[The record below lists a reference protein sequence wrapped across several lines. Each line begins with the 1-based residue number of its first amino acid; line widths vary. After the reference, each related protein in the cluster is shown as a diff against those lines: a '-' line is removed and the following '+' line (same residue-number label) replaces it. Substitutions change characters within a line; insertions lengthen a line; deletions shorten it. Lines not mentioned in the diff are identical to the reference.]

1 MKERA
6 YAKINLCLDVIRRRE
21 DGYHDLRM
29 IMVPLDFYDVL
40 EMVPAEKTTLSINRS
55 WLPVNDKNTVIKAIN
70 VMKETYGFD
79 QNYACVLQKHIPS
92 QAGLAGGSADAAAA
106 IRIMNRLQNLHMTR
120 DDMIAIGKQIGADV
134 PFCTVNRPSVVEG
147 IGERITPFQNN
158 LKFHVLLVKPHKGV
172 STKKAFEGID
182 FKTVVHPD
190 PAVIRDAMVNNDY
203 DALVNGLGNSLEEV
217 SMNLVAEIRDIKQD
231 LLDLGFD
238 GALMS
243 GSGSTV
249 FGITRNAELLKHG
262 ADAMH
267 EQGYFTRMTR
277 IL

>member
-182 FKTVVHPD
+182 FKNVVHPD

-217 SMNLVAEIRDIKQD
+217 SMNLVPEIRDIKQD

-267 EQGYFTRMTR
+267 KQGYFTRMTR